1 MNIMPGRSYRWFLL
15 LSSVLL
21 VSACTSTTANQ
32 ENYSGFLSDYSQ
44 LQKVKLADG
53 VPTMRWV
60 SPDLKAGNYRK
71 IFIDPVIV
79 YPAPKSSAQ
88 VHYKLILDA
97 ASYLEQAVAQQIR
110 GAGMEVVDYPAPGA
124 LRLRAAIT
132 TIESKAEGFKA
143 YEVIPIAAVVAGI
156 SAASG
161 TRDRNVEAFLEVE
174 VTDISTGEVMAR
186 AVKKGISENTLENDE
201 TQVQVKDLK
210 PTLDRWAKD
219 AAVFAETMLK

>member
-1 MNIMPGRSYRWFLL
+1 MKMIVKPCRLL
-15 LSSVLL
+15 LALGAMLL
-21 VSACTSTTANQ
+21 LGACTSSTANK
-32 ENYSGFLSDYSQ
+32 ENYSGFLKDYSQ
-44 LQKVKLADG
+44 LEKVKLADG
-53 VPTMRWV
+53 TPTMRWV
-60 SPDLKAGNYRK
+60 SPKLKAGNYTQ

-132 TIESKAEGFKA
+132 TVESKAEGLKA
-143 YEVIPIAAVVAGI
+143 YEVIPIAAIVAGVTT
-156 SAASG
+156 ATGA
-161 TRDRNVEAFLEVE
+161 RDRNVEAFLEVE
-174 VTDISTGEVMAR
+174 VTDISTGEVMSR
-186 AVKKGISENTLENDE
+186 AVKKGISENTLENDK
-201 TQVQVKDLK
+201 TQVQMKDLK

-219 AAVFAETMLK
+219 AATFAETMLK

>member
-1 MNIMPGRSYRWFLL
+1 MSHIHQRVYSLL
-15 LSSVLL
+15 LSCGILL
-21 VSACTSTTANQ
+21 LTACTSSTSTQ
-32 ENYSGFLSDYSQ
+32 ENYSGFLNDYSQ

-60 SPDLKAGNYRK
+60 SPDLKGKHYRK

-79 YPAPKSSAQ
+79 YPAPKSSKQ

-124 LRLRAAIT
+124 LRLHAAIT
-132 TIESKAEGFKA
+132 TVESKAEGMKV
-143 YEVIPIAAVVAGI
+143 YEVIPIAAIVAGV
-156 SAASG
+156 SAATG
-161 TRDRNVEAFLEVE
+161 ARDRNVEAFMEVE
-174 VTDISTGEVMAR
+174 VTDIDSGAVMAR
-186 AVKKGISENTLENDE
+186 AVKKGISENTLENDK
-201 TQVQVKDLK
+201 TQVQVNDLK